1 MFHHLSVRHAA
12 PQLCLF
18 CVRQHRL
25 SLQLDLDSF
34 ELFALSRLCLLYL
47 VAGPRL
53 HLDGA
58 ELCMEQN
65 RNFGCDEDMKGSYF
79 AASAARAVC
88 SYFRNEDTLILCV
101 PPYIRWHPLNSLSA
115 AHVSSRLH

>member
-1 MFHHLSVRHAA
+1 MGHHVFVRHAA

-34 ELFALSRLCLLYL
+34 ELFAFSRLCLLYL

-65 RNFGCDEDMKGSYF
+65 RSFGCDEDMKRSYF

-88 SYFRNEDTLILCV
+88 SYFRNEDLVIICV
-101 PPYIRWHPLNSLSA
+101 SPDIRLNPLNYLSA
-115 AHVSSRLH
+115 AHLSSRLH

>member
-34 ELFALSRLCLLYL
+34 ESFALLRLCLLYL

-53 HLDGA
+53 HQDGA
-58 ELCMEQN
+58 ELCME
-65 RNFGCDEDMKGSYF
+65 
-79 AASAARAVC
+79 
-88 SYFRNEDTLILCV
+88 
-101 PPYIRWHPLNSLSA
+101 
-115 AHVSSRLH
+115 